1 MWLKN
6 PNTFWGKT
14 SHMFS
19 LAVILLRSAFVPF
32 SERSEVIGRG
42 IRKHPC
48 FYERSVHSF
57 SLLWRVKT
65 WHSFRDILSIM
76 LRRAGRHSPLCCL
89 GLSIEKY
96 LSLSAHPWQWG
107 RKCSWADVTVTVV
120 IVFLFSPCHLQREPL
135 KHGLCFCLLS
145 PSLAEF

>member
-1 MWLKN
+1 MRHSYVLKCGLN
-6 PNTFWGKT
+6 SQIHFRDKPRI
-14 SHMFS
+14 FS
-19 LAVILLRSAFVPF
+19 LAVILLVSAFF
-32 SERSEVIGRG
+32 LFHCKDWCNQCFCERS
-42 IRKHPC
+42 IR
-48 FYERSVHSF
+48 SF
-57 SLLWRVKT
+57 FLSWRVKT

-76 LRRAGRHSPLCCL
+76 MCRGGWHSPLCHLC
-89 GLSIEKY
+89 LSIEKS
-96 LSLSAHPWQWG
+96 LSLSAHLWQWG